1 MKFIFL
7 IIIIII
13 LQNCTLNKV
22 IQHQGIHNLETKQQ
36 KLEVNYTN
44 KNDIISLIGPPSI
57 KESFDNELFIY
68 LEKKTSSSKLR
79 KLGKKE
85 LITNNV
91 LVLEI
96 DNKGL
101 LVQKKFYNIDEM
113 NNIKFDRNLTEVNYN
128 KEWFINRFLFSVR
141 QKIDDP
147 LGKKRSKVSQ
157 Q

>member
-128 KEWFINRFLFSVR
+128 KESFINRFLFSVR

-147 LGKKRSKVSQ
+147 LGKKRSKVNQ

>member
-128 KEWFINRFLFSVR
+128 KESFINRFLFSVR